1 MRTLKNI
8 TIKLI
13 IDLIETDDDLAQ
25 EEKTDT
31 QFSIMCKNKLRFI
44 DKFIGKHSIT
54 ESVISTNLQG
64 SRNIPNVKLPKL
76 EIKPFDG
83 QLENWHE
90 FWDSFNCTIH
100 QSDICN
106 VQKMTYLK
114 NLVIGSAAA
123 TIAGF
128 KLSNETQAVT
138 LLHER
143 YDNKQLQVSSH
154 MNNLLL
160 LQPITTLREVDALRD
175 LYNKVETQI
184 RSLENLGIDSTKYGP
199 LLIPVLL
206 SKIPD
211 ELNLIISRQ
220 FTNDCWDIVPVLNA
234 LKTELVAREKTS
246 FSVEQHSDI
255 EFTAASSYTSV
266 NTKSRR
272 NKNVAI
278 TTTPSCIFCNKGHKP
293 HQCKTVTN
301 IDASG
306 GDPPNNKETSCQ
318 HVGSTSSNYSVLLQT
333 AHVNIRNRNITS
345 FARILFDNGSRQN
358 FVIDYS

>member
-1 MRTLKNI
+1 MINLLENILLLKALFLQ
-8 TIKLI
+8 TYKEV
-13 IDLIETDDDLAQ
+13 ETY
-25 EEKTDT
+25 
-31 QFSIMCKNKLRFI
+31 
-44 DKFIGKHSIT
+44 
-54 ESVISTNLQG
+54 
-64 SRNIPNVKLPKL
+64 PNVKLPKL

-83 QLENWHE
+83 QPENWHE

-100 QSDICN
+100 QSDISN

-114 NLVIGSAAA
+114 NVVIGSAAA

-128 KLSNETQAVT
+128 KLSNENYTQAVT

-154 MNNLLL
+154 MNNLLR

-220 FTNDCWDIVPVLNA
+220 FTNDDCWDIVPVLNA
-234 LKTELVAREKTS
+234 LKTELAAREKTS

-255 EFTAASSYTSV
+255 EFTAASLYTSV

-272 NKNVAI
+272 NKDVAI
-278 TTTPSCIFCNKGHKP
+278 TTTPSCIFCNKDHKP
-293 HQCKTVTN
+293 HQCTTVTN
-301 IDASG
+301 IDARKIILK
-306 GDPPNNKETSCQ
+306 NKERCFVCLKS
-318 HVGSTSSNYSVLLQT
+318 
-333 AHVNIRNRNITS
+333 AHIAKQCKSQIKCYKCS
-345 FARILFDNGSRQN
+345 G
-358 FVIDYS
+358 